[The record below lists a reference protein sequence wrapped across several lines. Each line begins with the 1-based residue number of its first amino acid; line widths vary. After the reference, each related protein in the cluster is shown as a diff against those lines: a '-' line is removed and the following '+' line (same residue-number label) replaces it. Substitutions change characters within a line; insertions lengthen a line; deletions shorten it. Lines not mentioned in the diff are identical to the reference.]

1 MKCRTLEEQKVI
13 EEYNKL
19 NITSQH
25 VPKQKRAKPKLVRI
39 KEAIGEPEYKKL
51 MSFTRG
57 DEDIKEVSKE
67 RFLLTFTLLYHTG
80 LRLNEL
86 MQFKYKDIQNFLDE
100 GEGKAIASKQGIERR
115 IFISEDG
122 IKQINK
128 IFKCTDI
135 NANHYIISKRN
146 APTINLHPITFIK
159 AVNTQLK
166 KVLGSGYTSH
176 SFRRGLITEMA
187 RKGVNQAFIRD
198 FIGHKNSSTTAE
210 YIKAT
215 KTDLKNSMVR

>member
-1 MKCRTLEEQKVI
+1 MTKK
-13 EEYNKL
+13 KS
-19 NITSQH
+19 IT
-25 VPKQKRAKPKLVRI
+25 RI
-39 KEAIGEPEYKKL
+39 KEAIGELEYKKL
-51 MSFTRG
+51 MSATRG
-57 DEDIKEVSKE
+57 DEELKEHTKE
-67 RFLLTFTLLYHTG
+67 RFLLVFTLLYHTG

-86 MQFKYKDIQNFLDE
+86 MQFKYEDIQKFLDE
-100 GEGKAIASKQGIERR
+100 KEGKAVASKQGIERR
-115 IFISEDG
+115 IFISEEG
-122 IKQINK
+122 VKQIK
-128 IFKCTDI
+128 KTFKCTEL
-135 NANHYIISKRN
+135 NAKYYIISKRN
-146 APTINLHPITFIK
+146 APTINLHPVTFIK
-159 AVNTQLK
+159 SVNAQLK